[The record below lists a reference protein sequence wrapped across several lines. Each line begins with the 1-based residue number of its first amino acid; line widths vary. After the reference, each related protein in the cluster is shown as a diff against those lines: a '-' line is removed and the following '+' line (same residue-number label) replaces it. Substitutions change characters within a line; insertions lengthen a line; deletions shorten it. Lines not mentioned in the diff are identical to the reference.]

1 MKMDEEPIA
10 RCEANGVDA
19 YEYPF
24 FVKPAHGMEPAYL
37 FLEEHVYNFTT
48 EEIEEIMIHLVRIEE
63 EKDLKALGYKKNKDG
78 IYILSEPE
86 EPWLHGG
93 ES

>member
-1 MKMDEEPIA
+1 
-10 RCEANGVDA
+10 
-19 YEYPF
+19 
-24 FVKPAHGMEPAYL
+24 
-37 FLEEHVYNFTT
+37 
-48 EEIEEIMIHLVRIEE
+48 MIHLVRIEE

>member
-1 MKMDEEPIA
+1 MKAIILAAGIGKRLQKISEGLPKSIMKIGQSSIIHHQIESCLRVGII
-10 RCEANGVDA
+10 N
-19 YEYPF
+19 
-24 FVKPAHGMEPAYL
+24 FVI
-37 FLEEHVYNFTT
+37 V
-48 EEIEEIMIHLVRIEE
+48 
-63 EKDLKALGYKKNKDG
+63 LGYKKNKDG